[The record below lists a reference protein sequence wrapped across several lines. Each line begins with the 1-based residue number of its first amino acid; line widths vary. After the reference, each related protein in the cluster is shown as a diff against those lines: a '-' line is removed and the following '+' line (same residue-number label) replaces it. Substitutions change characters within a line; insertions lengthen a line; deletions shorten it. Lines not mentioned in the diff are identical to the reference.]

1 MIPPEPGKPLLLYI
15 SVTDKSLGALIA
27 QEKGGVERPVYYLSR
42 MVRGAECNYTPIERQ
57 CLALVYVAQRLRHY
71 MLAHK
76 IHLISKS
83 NPLRY
88 LMKNP
93 VPTSRMTRWILA
105 LSEFDIQ
112 VVSPTAKKSQA
123 LAELLAAF
131 PTTGMDVDHP
141 DLPGE
146 LQEIALI
153 EEPEWQLMFDGAAS
167 AGGGGI
173 GIVLVGPE
181 SQVITKTCKL
191 LYSCSNN
198 EAEYEALITG
208 LELAESKN
216 IKRLLIKG
224 DSRLAIQQLKGEFA
238 VKEPALAK
246 YRTKAQQIL
255 QNFQGYRLEHVVR
268 SQNRYADALAT
279 LASKMDVQKD
289 QHAVITVEAKGIM
302 EAGPSN
308 EAIMIIELSDWRKV
322 YLDYLVRK
330 ISPDDPK
337 EERKLQKHITKYL
350 VKEGHLYRR
359 AYNGEILKCISD
371 QEADEVLREI
381 HEGDCGE
388 HQGGRRLY
396 EEALRLGY
404 FWPTMEKDAMGYAQK
419 CQNCQLFGNK
429 IHAPSV
435 NLHPVNTPW
444 PFHTWAL
451 DLIGPISP
459 PSRGRIWILTATEN
473 FTKWAEA
480 VPLKK
485 ATSEAI
491 AMFILEHII
500 CRFGVPRRILT
511 DNGRLQNPPWNIH
524 TLLPSRKWQS

>member
-1 MIPPEPGKPLLLYI
+1 
-15 SVTDKSLGALIA
+15 
-27 QEKGGVERPVYYLSR
+27 
-42 MVRGAECNYTPIERQ
+42 
-57 CLALVYVAQRLRHY
+57 

-93 VPTSRMTRWILA
+93 VPSSRMTRWILA

-123 LAELLAAF
+123 LAELLAVF
-131 PTTGMDVDHP
+131 PTTGMDVDQP

-173 GIVLVGPE
+173 GIVLIGPE

-216 IKRLLIKG
+216 VKRLLIKG

-268 SQNRYADALAT
+268 SQNRYADVLAT
-279 LASKMDVQKD
+279 LASKMDVRKD

-308 EAIMIIELSDWRKV
+308 MKEDDWIVSIKSKLMEGKMADYKTVHHFHIEEGTLYFKAPTGVLARCLS
-322 YLDYLVRK
+322 
-330 ISPDDPK
+330 K
-337 EERKLQKHITKYL
+337 EEASCK
-350 VKEGHLYRR
+350 VKEVHEQVCGM
-359 AYNGEILKCISD
+359 NGAPL
-371 QEADEVLREI
+371 A
-381 HEGDCGE
+381 
-388 HQGGRRLY
+388 RRL
-396 EEALRLGY
+396 LRAGY
-404 FWPTMEKDAMGYAQK
+404 YW
-419 CQNCQLFGNK
+419 
-429 IHAPSV
+429 
-435 NLHPVNTPW
+435 
-444 PFHTWAL
+444 
-451 DLIGPISP
+451 
-459 PSRGRIWILTATEN
+459 
-473 FTKWAEA
+473 
-480 VPLKK
+480 
-485 ATSEAI
+485 
-491 AMFILEHII
+491 
-500 CRFGVPRRILT
+500 
-511 DNGRLQNPPWNIH
+511 
-524 TLLPSRKWQS
+524 